1 MTPFPSS
8 PLSLTPFVGD
18 SAVEG
23 ISSAD
28 WQQTNWPCPGSSA
41 RCNHSFAAR
50 QESDGRWTVWCTVGR
65 CPSYVANDGVTAPT
79 LLEACQKLDDL
90 VCKDLATLD
99 IN

>member
-8 PLSLTPFVGD
+8 PLSLTLFVGT
-18 SAVEG
+18 SAVKG

-41 RCNHSFAAR
+41 KHNHCFVAQQLSP
-50 QESDGRWTVWCTVGR
+50 DRWLVWCTSGK
-65 CPSYVANDGVTAPT
+65 CPSYVANDGEYGAT
-79 LLEACQKLDDL
+79 LLEACQRLDDL
-90 VCKDLATLD
+90 VCKDLASLD